1 LGTLWPNIRRCFSQC
16 LASRRR
22 VILLAIIL
30 FLGLGY
36 SAILRLL
43 TWPLVADDSSAEC
56 ECFCFHGDELGVD
69 GFEPFTTAA
78 QWYHEQGGRK
88 ILLLLPY
95 KSRIVEIGA
104 VPSFEETCRRELA
117 NLGVP
122 KADIESIPA
131 DALNVWDEA
140 RSLSDWMQ
148 AHPTSSVRL
157 ACSCTGGGRLRYV
170 LHKVLAPADARR
182 VHLAIL
188 ADPGFSLGSWWRSRP
203 GVKAFMYAWLELAY
217 AWAVPG
223 NSRRHPASAQ
233 DFQDQVTA
241 RIGEAP

>member
-1 LGTLWPNIRRCFSQC
+1 
-16 LASRRR
+16 
-22 VILLAIIL
+22 
-30 FLGLGY
+30 
-36 SAILRLL
+36 
-43 TWPLVADDSSAEC
+43 
-56 ECFCFHGDELGVD
+56 
-69 GFEPFTTAA
+69 
-78 QWYHEQGGRK
+78 
-88 ILLLLPY
+88 
-95 KSRIVEIGA
+95 
-104 VPSFEETCRRELA
+104 
-117 NLGVP
+117 
-122 KADIESIPA
+122 
-131 DALNVWDEA
+131 
-140 RSLSDWMQ
+140 
-148 AHPTSSVRL
+148 
-157 ACSCTGGGRLRYV
+157 LRYV